1 MIFKREMTRV
11 DIPSGIQLCRHA
23 GWNQVARD
31 WDIFIQRNPHGC
43 RAAIDEDI
51 KMIIG
56 TFATVVYEDRFA
68 WVGMVLV
75 HPLFRGKG
83 IGTQLFREALSLIA
97 KPVTVKLD
105 ATPAGRKV
113 YQKFHF
119 QDEYEIIRM
128 HRPPGL
134 TQLTKETFV
143 RPMNQEDF
151 EYVLRMDHLVF
162 GADRRFI
169 LERNFRE
176 GPEYACVIE
185 RHGEITGF
193 CMGRPGHIADQ
204 LGPIIAQNKNDAMR
218 LLSFMLTR
226 MGNKPL
232 IVDAMK
238 HTPEWIND
246 LSALGFVETRSL
258 IRMFRGSNSYPGIP
272 EKQFCIL
279 GPEFG

>member
-1 MIFKREMTRV
+1 MIFKREMTRM

-31 WDIFIQRNPHGC
+31 WDIFIQRNPNGC
-43 RAAIDEDI
+43 RAAIDEEI

-75 HPLFRGKG
+75 HPLFRRQG
-83 IGTQLFREALSLIA
+83 IGTQLFDEALSLIA
-97 KPVTVKLD
+97 DKVTVKLD
-105 ATPAGRKV
+105 ATPAGREV
-113 YQKFHF
+113 YRKFNF
-119 QDEYEIIRM
+119 QDEYEIVRM
-128 HRPPGL
+128 HRAPSVAQIPK
-134 TQLTKETFV
+134 TTFA
-143 RPMNQEDF
+143 RAMKQEDF
-151 EYVLRMDHLVF
+151 PYVAKLDHLVF

-169 LERNFRE
+169 LERNFSE
-176 GPEYACVIE
+176 GPEYACVLE
-185 RHGEITGF
+185 KDGEISGY

-204 LGPIIAQNKNDAMR
+204 LGPVVANTKEDAMQ
-218 LLSFMLTR
+218 LLSFMLIK

-238 HTPEWIND
+238 HTPEWISD
-246 LSALGFVETRSL
+246 LLSLGFVESRSL

-272 EKQFCIL
+272 TKQFCIL